1 MKTIVLTNQKGGVG
15 KTTSSSEFA
24 YLFAKKG
31 YKVILISF
39 DQQGDLELQLNIGD
53 KKKYSLLDCMQAKC
67 RIDEAVIHLEHFDFL
82 ASDDDLSQA
91 DKLFP
96 DTVDAFLFNDVI
108 EWLEE
113 NLKYDFA
120 IVDTAPSRS
129 TLHRMALMA
138 ADYVLIPVDSSPGS
152 LKGISK
158 IKEDIDLLKKRKM
171 SHAVVLGTYMT
182 STRKTNLSKGIENQL
197 EQLSTANGIVKF
209 ENSIRQTTCV
219 GECKQFK
226 LALNEYGSQNNAAFD
241 YRRLTNEILK
251 RIEEF
256 QLKEGRIK

>member
-1 MKTIVLTNQKGGVG
+1 M
-15 KTTSSSEFA
+15 
-24 YLFAKKG
+24 
-31 YKVILISF
+31 
-39 DQQGDLELQLNIGD
+39 
-53 KKKYSLLDCMQAKC
+53 
-67 RIDEAVIHLEHFDFL
+67 
-82 ASDDDLSQA
+82 
-91 DKLFP
+91 
-96 DTVDAFLFNDVI
+96 DAFLFNDVI

-120 IVDTAPSRS
+120 VVDTAPSRS
-129 TLHRMALMA
+129 ILHRMALMA